1 MTLLRR
7 ILVEKRTIVTV
18 VAAGIAANIALYAL
32 VVYPRGVKSAGAG
45 ERAQAAAVSLRAA
58 EHDLAA
64 ARTLVSSKTRAE
76 QELSTFFDKVLP
88 TNQTAAVTMTYAPLP
103 AIANKANVH
112 VAQRRYDVD
121 QATQKN
127 SRVGRL
133 QIHMVL
139 QGDYA
144 SLRHFIYD
152 VESAPEFVII
162 DNVTL
167 AQSDPT
173 KPLTLLMELSS
184 YYTVGR
190 SGT

>member
-1 MTLLRR
+1 MTLFRR
-7 ILVEKRTIVTV
+7 ILVEKRAIVTV
-18 VAAGIAANIALYAL
+18 LAAAIAVNIGLYAL

-45 ERAQAAAVSLRAA
+45 ERARAAAVSVRAA
-58 EHDLAA
+58 ERDLDA
-64 ARTLVSSKTRAE
+64 ARALVASKTRAE

-88 TNQTAAVTMTYAPLP
+88 AGQTAAVTMTYAPLS
-103 AIANKANVH
+103 AIANKANVR

-121 QATQKN
+121 TALQKN

-133 QIHMVL
+133 QIHMVVE
-139 QGDYA
+139 GDYA
-144 SLRHFIYD
+144 SLRRFIYD

-167 AQSDPT
+167 AQNDPT

>member
-1 MTLLRR
+1 MTLFRR
-7 ILVEKRTIVTV
+7 ILIEKRAIITV
-18 VAAGIAANIALYAL
+18 LAIGVAANVGLYAL
-32 VVYPRGVKSAGAG
+32 VVYPRRVKSEGAVD
-45 ERAQAAAVSLRAA
+45 RAQAAARTVRAA
-58 EHDLAA
+58 ERDVSA
-64 ARTLVSSKTRAE
+64 ARALVDSKTRAE

-88 TNQTAAVTMTYAPLP
+88 NNQTAAVTMTYAPLP
-103 AIANKANVH
+103 AIASKANVR

-121 QATQKN
+121 AALSKT

-133 QIHMVL
+133 QIHMTL

-144 SLRHFIYD
+144 SLRRFIYA

-167 AQSDPT
+167 AQSDPN
-173 KPLTLLMELSS
+173 KPLTLSMELSA

-190 SGT
+190 NAT

>member
-1 MTLLRR
+1 MTLVRR
-7 ILVEKRTIVTV
+7 IVAEKRAIVLALA
-18 VAAGIAANIALYAL
+18 VAIAANVGLFAL
-32 VVYPRGVKSAGAG
+32 VVYPRGVKSAGAVD
-45 ERAQAAAVSLRAA
+45 RAQAAAASARAA
-58 EHDLAA
+58 ERDLAA

-88 TNQTAAVTMTYAPLP
+88 ASQTAAVGMTYRPLP
-103 AIANKANVH
+103 AIADRTNVRL
-112 VAQRRYDVD
+112 AQRRYDVD
-121 QATQKN
+121 QALIKS

-133 QIHMVL
+133 QIHMVV

-144 SLRHFIYD
+144 SLRRFIYE

-167 AQSDPT
+167 AQNDPT

-184 YYTVGR
+184 YYNVGTHGR
-190 SGT
+190 

>member
-7 ILVEKRTIVTV
+7 ILVEKRAVVTALAIGV
-18 VAAGIAANIALYAL
+18 AANIGLYAL

-45 ERAQAAAVSLRAA
+45 ERARAAATARAA
-58 EHDLAA
+58 AERDLAA
-64 ARTLVSSKTRAE
+64 ARTLVASKSRAE

-88 TNQTAAVTMTYAPLP
+88 SGQAAAVAMTYSPLP

-121 QATQKN
+121 ASLPKN

-144 SLRHFIYD
+144 SLRQFIYD
-152 VESAPEFVII
+152 VESASEFVII

-167 AQSDPT
+167 AQSDPA

-184 YYTVGR
+184 YYAVGR
-190 SGT
+190 NGS

>member
-7 ILVEKRTIVTV
+7 IIAEKRAAV
-18 VAAGIAANIALYAL
+18 VVLGVSIAANVGLYAL

-45 ERAQAAAVSLRAA
+45 DRARAAATTARAA
-58 EHDLAA
+58 ERDLAS
-64 ARTLVSSKTRAE
+64 ARALVASKTQAE

-88 TNQTAAVTMTYAPLP
+88 ASQTAAVTMTYAPLP
-103 AIANKANVH
+103 AIAGKANVH
-112 VAQRRYDVD
+112 VAERRYDVD
-121 QATQKN
+121 AAQVKN
-127 SRVGRL
+127 SRIARL

-144 SLRHFIYD
+144 SLRRFIYD

-173 KPLTLLMELSS
+173 KPLTLLMELSA
-184 YYTVGR
+184 YYSVDRNAG
-190 SGT
+190 